1 MRKSPEGTLP
11 GVQDIQALIREIPD
25 YPKPG
30 ILFKDITPL
39 LANADA
45 FRSTIDLM
53 AEMVESHKADEIVG
67 IESRGFIFGAALANK
82 MGLPLQLVRKVG
94 KLPYKKVG
102 VSYDLEYGSDRV
114 EMHVDA
120 IEKGKRYA
128 IVDDL
133 IATGGTAA
141 ASAELIEL
149 EKGTVACM
157 AFVIE
162 LEALD
167 GRSRLGQRPVASLLR
182 Y

>member
-1 MRKSPEGTLP
+1 MRIEDIAGT
-11 GVQDIQALIREIPD
+11 IRNVPD
-25 YPKPG
+25 FPKPG

-39 LANADA
+39 LANAEA
-45 FRSTIDLM
+45 FKSTIGLM
-53 AEMVESHKADEIVG
+53 AEMIESHKPDELVG
-67 IESRGFIFGAALANK
+67 IESRGFIFGAALASH
-82 MGLPLQLVRKVG
+82 MDLPLQLVRKVG

-149 EKGTVACM
+149 QKGTVACM

-162 LEALD
+162 LEALE
-167 GRSRLGQRPVASLLR
+167 GRARLGQRPVASLLR

>member
-1 MRKSPEGTLP
+1 MRIE
-11 GVQDIQALIREIPD
+11 DISGFVRTVPD
-25 YPKPG
+25 FPKEG

-53 AEMVESHKADEIVG
+53 AEMITQHDADEIVG
-67 IESRGFIFGAALANK
+67 IESRGFIFGAALAQK

-94 KLPYKKVG
+94 KLPYKRVG

-120 IEKGKRYA
+120 ISKGKRYA

-149 EKGTVACM
+149 EKGTVACL

-162 LEALD
+162 LDALD
-167 GRSRLGQRPVASLLR
+167 GRSRLGQRPITSLLR